1 MSQKIIPLEAKYP
14 RSNET
19 LMKYIT
25 ELNKRNLSLS

>member
-1 MSQKIIPLEAKYP
+1 MSQEITPLEAKYP

-25 ELNKRNLSLS
+25 ELNKRNIRLS